1 MACYVSSGPL
11 CLNIDMGKAAGLARV
26 LYIIYKES
34 KNKSHKDVS
43 FAKFIFLILINI
55 FAIQAPLVAERKYS
69 WHIPFD
75 IFAALFFIQT
85 SRRLYDSQSA
95 NIASSCSRKAFA
107 LHKNNK
113 SCLQIQVN
121 LCFSASF
128 INFLKF

>member
-43 FAKFIFLILINI
+43 FAKFIFLILINV
-55 FAIQAPLVAERKYS
+55 FANQSPFVSKRKYS
-69 WHIPFD
+69 LYIPFA
-75 IFAALFFIQT
+75 IFVALFSIQT
-85 SRRLYDSQSA
+85 SHRLNASQSA
-95 NIASSCSRKAFA
+95 NIAHPCFRKAFA
-107 LHKNNK
+107 LGKNDK
-113 SCLQIQVN
+113 SRLPIQAN
-121 LCFSASF
+121 LCSSASF

>member
-1 MACYVSSGPL
+1 MVCCVSSRPL

-43 FAKFIFLILINI
+43 FAKFIFLILINV
-55 FAIQAPLVAERKYS
+55 FANQCPFVAKRKYS
-69 WHIPFD
+69 WHILFA

-85 SRRLYDSQSA
+85 SHRLNDSLSA
-95 NIASSCSRKAFA
+95 DIAPPCSRKAFA
-107 LHKNNK
+107 LGKNNK
-113 SCLQIQVN
+113 PRLPIQVN
-121 LCFSASF
+121 LCSSASF